1 MSLASVIANLYSG
14 STFKNVSVTSGVAE
28 SIKIGLKTRFSLVGL
43 VGTLTGS
50 KALLSIARQKYFNKE
65 MQKEEYDGKLRDEQ
79 FKTGVLR
86 SISSLTKQVDLL
98 ESITIKNSAMIS
110 MISNDLGYFKSE
122 RRNNF
127 LRQTTAL
134 NLSAIRMPLNQRT
147 VKGKLE
153 IIEQQI
159 KQLKGLKTSD
169 KLSDK
174 EKTNFDA
181 MKTIAGIAAGGGLA
195 AALIAQG
202 ITGSKL
208 TAIIAGLAGAISAPV
223 LAKLAFQ
230 IAKYTIPV
238 VGSAAKTALLLP
250 FASDALS
257 TMTKS
262 LKGENPPPI
271 KPNPH
276 ALGTPEHAA
285 FELEQNFEMLK
296 YESYNRIGAP
306 LLLLGTAYFGAKTFK
321 GLGGVAAIKGAGN
334 LIKRMNAKARMRDFA
349 SKRAA
354 VTASRAA
361 YAERMRVSGQNVIG
375 QKFSEFDIGK
385 SNRVLAAEEGRRLT
399 GLRRTIRGAGPSLRY
414 RTRMTAAKVAGLGNL
429 DKGMSRIAK
438 MLPIL
443 EKASQNKFL
452 RKVPLANISLATLI
466 IANMI
471 TDYNELKAGSEDMP
485 YSKYKQR
492 MTDNLGTLFNTLG
505 ATAIGG
511 LLGAVIGT
519 AIFPPGGGLAGAL
532 LGGGIGFAA
541 SIAASLMS
549 ESSGLDEY
557 VGGKLFN
564 IFFADEKLAAE
575 EKRKTEAAEARAPT
589 SSGRITGL
597 MATPEEIKLVSE
609 NGDAQVAMDFFIS
622 KGYTEAAAAGIVG
635 NLIVE
640 SNLKTDIIGDGGKAY
655 GIAQWHPDRQ
665 AKFAEVY
672 GKPIQT
678 TTFKEQLEYIDWELN
693 NTERRAGE
701 LLVNVVDPSYAAAI
715 VDSKYERSS
724 GIHIQRRIDFANAL
738 YNENYSDIVRSGGRV
753 TANMSMMQ
761 NRMREATAA
770 LAGTTVAEQ
779 EMQSQILEYF
789 AKDSASV
796 ASPPDSAD
804 TTAADAMAAAVAAQA
819 GTMMVAN
826 NLKELGDQTQSGF
839 AATRGAIDGAR
850 AADKIPK
857 EPAERMRDDSFD
869 DKFVYA

>member
-14 STFKNVSVTSGVAE
+14 STFKNVSVTGGVVE

-86 SISSLTKQVDLL
+86 SISSLTKQVELL

-127 LRQTTAL
+127 LRQTTAS

-159 KQLKGLKTSD
+159 KQLKGLKASN

-174 EKTNFDA
+174 EKTNFDS
-181 MKTIAGIAAGGGLA
+181 MKTIAGIAAGGGLL

-276 ALGTPEHAA
+276 APGTPEHAT

-361 YAERMRVSGQNVIG
+361 YAERMRVSGQV
-375 QKFSEFDIGK
+375 EFDGNI
-385 SNRVLAAEEGRRLT
+385 LAAKEGRRLT
-399 GLRRTIRGAGPSLRY
+399 KLRRTIRGAGPSLRY

-452 RKVPLANISLATLI
+452 RKVPLANIGIATFI

-471 TDYNELKAGSEDMP
+471 TDYNELKAGSKDMP

-492 MTDNLGTLFNTLG
+492 MTDNLGLLFNTLG

-575 EKRKTEAAEARAPT
+575 EKRKTEAAEAGAPT

-826 NLKELGDQTQSGF
+826 NLKQLGDQTQSGF
-839 AATRGAIDGAR
+839 DATRGAIDGAR